1 MSGSDAPEGRL
12 VQAWGGGETRLDRAG
27 YVGGGGSEWPR
38 RGGVGGG
45 GRQRGARGH
54 KVTWGWGGASLRLGR
69 GQSPDRAALQRL
81 SSGTT
86 QVLRRSHGAEGA
98 WRLGRSRGL
107 EAGTRGARER
117 PPGRGPGH
125 VSRGASEQ
133 RARGRAPGIVGDPAR
148 GGSRGGQDSGRLR
161 AGAGGAGRPAGKEKE
176 GSAPLGRGRS
186 ASPGHLRKGWMEG

>member
-27 YVGGGGSEWPR
+27 CDAGGRGSEWPR
-38 RGGVGGG
+38 RGGAEGG
-45 GRQRGARGH
+45 GRRRGARGH
-54 KVTWGWGGASLRLGR
+54 KVTWGLGGASLRLGR

-86 QVLRRSHGAEGA
+86 QVLGRSCGAEGA

-107 EAGTRGARER
+107 EVGTRETRER

-133 RARGRAPGIVGDPAR
+133 RARGRAPGIVGDQAR

-161 AGAGGAGRPAGKEKE
+161 AGVGGQGALQAKERKGRLLWAGGGPRV
-176 GSAPLGRGRS
+176 RDV
-186 ASPGHLRKGWMEG
+186 

>member
-12 VQAWGGGETRLDRAG
+12 VQAWGGGKTRLDRAG
-27 YVGGGGSEWPR
+27 CDGGAGREGGPSGHGA
-38 RGGVGGG
+38 GGPGGG
-45 GRQRGARGH
+45 GRRRGARGH

-86 QVLRRSHGAEGA
+86 QVLRRSCGAEGA

-133 RARGRAPGIVGDPAR
+133 RARGRAPGIVGDQAR
-148 GGSRGGQDSGRLR
+148 GGSRGEQDSGRLR
-161 AGAGGAGRPAGKEKE
+161 AGVGGQGALQARERKGRLLWAGGGPRV
-176 GSAPLGRGRS
+176 RDV
-186 ASPGHLRKGWMEG
+186 